1 MTSRTYPGL
10 RARRCSASGR
20 TAPAA
25 VGKERFAPKAPQ
37 TADAEASASP
47 IDVQVWNW
55 AASAVFGGYG
65 PSVRD
70 TSLATR

>member
-25 VGKERFAPKAPQ
+25 VGKERFALARGAERDADQ
-37 TADAEASASP
+37 VEEDAEAAA
-47 IDVQVWNW
+47 VE
-55 AASAVFGGYG
+55 ASAGQQRGHRLPV
-65 PSVRD
+65 SQM
-70 TSLATR
+70 